1 MVEKASKLFPA
12 AKGSKRMQNRKVR
25 AFAVP
30 AIAAGLLLLSTPAQ
44 AKPEQTS
51 PSSTVV
57 KSATSKTSTVRKN
70 KTARARVKT
79 LGSTPVTAE
88 QAQIAIAAALT
99 KESGAR
105 YRAGGIG
112 PNSFDCSGLVRWAYE
127 QAGIYLPHGTGNLLP
142 IVQPIAREELIP
154 GDLVFSGRS
163 GSGVQHVSLYIGD
176 GKVIHAT
183 YASASPANQ
192 VRIDDL
198 DDSWVMVHKSYGRV
212 VQ

>member
-25 AFAVP
+25 TIAVP
-30 AIAAGLLLLSTPAQ
+30 AIAAGLILLSTPAQ
-44 AKPEQTS
+44 AKPDQT
-51 PSSTVV
+51 PQSSTVV
-57 KSATSKTSTVRKN
+57 KANTPKTSTARKN
-70 KTARARVKT
+70 KAARARVKT
-79 LGSTPVTAE
+79 LGSTPVSAE
-88 QAQIAIAAALT
+88 QAQVAIAAALT

-112 PNSFDCSGLVRWAYE
+112 PNSFDCSGLVSWAYA
-127 QAGIYLPHGTGNLLP
+127 QAGIDLPHGTDNLMP
-142 IVQPIAREELIP
+142 IVQPITRAELIP

-163 GSGVQHVSLYIGD
+163 GGGVQHVALYIGD

-183 YASASPANQ
+183 NANASRANQ

-198 DDSWVMVHKSYGRV
+198 DNSWVMVHKAYGRV